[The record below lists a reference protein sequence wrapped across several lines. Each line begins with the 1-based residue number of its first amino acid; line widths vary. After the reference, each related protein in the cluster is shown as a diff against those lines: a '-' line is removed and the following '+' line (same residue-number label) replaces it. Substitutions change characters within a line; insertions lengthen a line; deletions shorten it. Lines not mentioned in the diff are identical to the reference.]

1 VESPGKIAIKGGKIS
16 ASASFSAVLGD
27 YKVEVPTLVSD
38 KVSKTAK
45 ITVACTLEPLK
56 S

>member
-1 VESPGKIAIKGGKIS
+1 
-16 ASASFSAVLGD
+16 LGD
-27 YKVEVPTLVSD
+27 YKVAVPSLVSD